1 MPIVYESV
9 TIKQKMACGRNLY
22 VTLLKDEQGK
32 IVKVIIHLGKSGQ
45 CHRSIL
51 EGMQNLINELLRN
64 GHGIETV
71 VSCLKGLRCDHPTP
85 KLLSCPDFIAKLLE
99 GKADGGE
106 R

>member
-1 MPIVYESV
+1 MPLVYESK
-9 TIKQKMACGRNLY
+9 TIKEKMGCGRNLY
-22 VTLLKDEQGK
+22 VTLVTDGNK

-99 GKADGGE
+99 GKVDGGE